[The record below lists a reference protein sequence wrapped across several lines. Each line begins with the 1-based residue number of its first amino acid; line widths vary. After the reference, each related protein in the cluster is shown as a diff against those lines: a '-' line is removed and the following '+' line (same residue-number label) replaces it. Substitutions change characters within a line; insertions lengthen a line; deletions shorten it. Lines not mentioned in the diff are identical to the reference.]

1 MEATNVLLTNP
12 QIFMNK
18 NYLEVVLKKH
28 YPKSKIQITTQ
39 YGIPIKVLFTLS
51 SNKEANKFI
60 SDYNGKSFSPDMK
73 Q

>member
-12 QIFMNK
+12 KIFMNK
-18 NYLEVVLKKH
+18 NYLELVLKKN
-28 YPKSKIQITTQ
+28 YPKTKIQITTQ

-60 SDYNGKSFSPDMK
+60 SEYNGKSFTPDMK
-73 Q
+73 